1 MKQMNPLAQYY
12 PHIKHLH
19 LLFILISVS
28 LYNGR
33 FWHRIRQPENQ
44 FPLLLRVLPMI
55 NDTLLL
61 TSGITMIYIAK
72 WSPFGSAAWLGWKL
86 LFLLVYIFLG
96 VLSMLQGARR
106 WRAYAFYGAAML
118 MILLIIGLARCKNL
132 CLFN

>member
-1 MKQMNPLAQYY
+1 MNQLAQYY

-19 LLFILISVS
+19 LLFIFVSVG

-33 FWHRIRQPENQ
+33 FWHKIRQPEKP
-44 FPLLLRVLPMI
+44 FPLFLRGLPMI

-96 VLSMLQGARR
+96 VLSMRQGARR

-118 MILLIIGLARCKNL
+118 TILWIIWLAHCK
-132 CLFN
+132 FNTACFF